1 MKSLGQHKRETI
13 TGYLMI
19 LPAVS
24 YIAVIAMYPLMRT
37 FVLSLFG
44 MQLQIPNSSK
54 FIGLSNYVA
63 IASDSRFWVAV
74 GHTLYFVFFSV
85 GLELFVGF
93 AMALLMNKQIFGR
106 GIIRASI
113 LIPWAIPPSI
123 AAMMWTFMYND
134 QFGVVSDILQRIGI
148 ISSSQPL
155 LGSSSTAMWCAIVS
169 DVWKTSPFVALLIL
183 SGLQTIPKE
192 LYQAAEVDGAGK
204 IYSLYKITIP
214 IVSPT
219 IIVALI
225 FRTMDA
231 LRIFD
236 LIFVMTNGG
245 PGNSTETLSV
255 YAYKI
260 LFRNLDFG
268 MGSAVAVTIF
278 VFVFVISL
286 VYIYLLRKR
295 MSAIY

>member
-1 MKSLGQHKRETI
+1 MKALGQHKQEAI

-19 LPAVS
+19 LPAIS
-24 YIAVIAMYPLMRT
+24 YIALIAVYPLMRT
-37 FVLSLFG
+37 FILSLFG
-44 MQLQIPNSSK
+44 MQLQIPNSSR
-54 FIGLSNYVA
+54 FIGLSNYAEIVT
-63 IASDSRFWVAV
+63 DSRFWAAV

-85 GLELFVGF
+85 GLELIVGF
-93 AMALLMNKQIFGR
+93 AMALLMNKQIVGR
-106 GIIRASI
+106 SLIRASI
-113 LIPWAIPPSI
+113 LIPWAVPPSI

-134 QFGVVSDILQRIGI
+134 QFGVISDILQRIGLMPVGQ
-148 ISSSQPL
+148 SL
-155 LGSSSTAMWCAIVS
+155 LGNSGTAMWCAIVS
-169 DVWKTSPFVALLIL
+169 DVWKTSPFMALLIL

-192 LYQAAEVDGAGK
+192 LYQSAEVDGAGK
-204 IYSLYKITIP
+204 IYTMFKITIP
-214 IVSPT
+214 MVSPT

-225 FRTMDA
+225 FRTMDS

-278 VFVFVISL
+278 FFVFSISL
-286 VYIYLLRKR
+286 VYIYLLKKR